1 MPKPDRKAH
10 HKGRICC
17 LVQNKVDFE
26 SQEKH
31 QEKAHESF
39 EKGGLGAS
47 NSIIERP
54 IGKDG
59 NKKLCDE
66 KQEIKVP
73 KFKKRFNVLV

>member
-1 MPKPDRKAH
+1 MEYMPKPDRKSN

-17 LVQNKVDFE
+17 LAQNKVDFE

-31 QEKAHESF
+31 QEKAHESL

-54 IGKDG
+54 FGRDG
-59 NKKLCDE
+59 NQKHDDE
-66 KQEIKVP
+66 KQEIKVS
-73 KFKKRFNVLV
+73 KIA